1 MEKEERKEMF
11 KIVAETFKNL
21 GFEVSKNKRVYVIE
35 YPEVYVRIGIDACRG
50 ASRLIYNLLFKS
62 IHHPCDYFNEGNYDL
77 CFVANE
83 LNACYGV
90 KEFDFFLEEIPFYK
104 LSDVIGQIIKKWI
117 EPFKQEPLKILQ
129 KGIVKKD
136 KSGDQW
142 VETFTLFKDAALAL
156 GVPEMAAKLTHS
168 SLGFDNCIGYENLEG
183 AYFEPKYIKDKEAR
197 QRVEDRLKSQSKQ
210 D

>member
-50 ASRLIYNLLFKS
+50 ASKLIYNLLFKS

-129 KGIVKKD
+129 KGIVKKH
-136 KSGDQW
+136 GDQW

>member
-35 YPEVYVRIGIDACRG
+35 YPEVYVRIGIDAYRG
-50 ASRLIYNLLFKS
+50 LSKLLYTVLFKK
-62 IHHPCDYFNEGNYDL
+62 IHHPCDYFNEGNYDIS
-77 CFVANE
+77 NIHPSM
-83 LNACYGV
+83 NACT
-90 KEFDFFLEEIPFYK
+90 EFDFFLEEIPFYK
-104 LSDVIGQIIKKWI
+104 LPELIGQMVEKWI
-117 EPFKQEPLKILQ
+117 EPFKQEPLKLLQ

-142 VETFTLFKDAALAL
+142 VEIFTLFKDAALAL
-156 GVPEMAAKLTHS
+156 GVPEMAAKVTHS
-168 SLGFDNCIGYENLEG
+168 SFGLDNCIGYENLEG
-183 AYFEPKYIKDKEAR
+183 AYFDPKYIKDKEAR
-197 QRVEDRLKSQSKQ
+197 KRVEDRLKSQSKQ